1 MFQRLVDFA
10 VFQKRINY
18 VVAVAQV
25 VAHDRNFFVILLNQF
40 VVVFQLRQF
49 FFQQNFISLQPLHV
63 VKIFR
68 GGQNVSIEEKENQRQ
83 INSRQPLRPR
93 VNQNVV
99 GDSDYVRR
107 NDYQRQKRNVNSLRA
122 QVKIFSARQKFHE
135 KIFEQRK
142 RNREQQKINRC
153 LEENYFVR
161 AAEVA

>member
-1 MFQRLVDFA
+1 M
-10 VFQKRINY
+10 
-18 VVAVAQV
+18 
-25 VAHDRNFFVILLNQF
+25 ILLNQS

-107 NDYQRQKRNVNSLRA
+107 NDYQRQKCNVNSLRP
-122 QVKIFSARQKFHE
+122 QVKKFSARQKLHE

-142 RNREQQKINRC
+142 RNREQQKINRR